1 MKTCTA
7 CGVEQPEEKF
17 KIRSGRQN
25 HTRFSMCNACLYLRY
40 TKPGVEKKTAIIQQ
54 YKVDTGC
61 VDCGYNTHAEALHF
75 DHRPGEVKCFNI
87 GEQIGNRSM
96 EALWAEIAKCDVRC
110 ANCHAVMTASRRL
123 EVAV

>member
-1 MKTCTA
+1 M
-7 CGVEQPEEKF
+7 
-17 KIRSGRQN
+17 
-25 HTRFSMCNACLYLRY
+25 
-40 TKPGVEKKTAIIQQ
+40 
-54 YKVDTGC
+54 
-61 VDCGYNTHAEALHF
+61 DCGYNTHAEALHF